1 MNAKTIAPITK
12 SGVNVKRLLAF
23 LASEKAAMFF
33 MIVAVLGEW
42 YGVATENDKL
52 TAVWALIA
60 MPFLFRGVM
69 MSPQKGGEQ

>member
-1 MNAKTIAPITK
+1 MNAKTIAPSKK

-52 TAVWALIA
+52 TAIWALIA
-60 MPFLFRGVM
+60 MPFLFRGA